1 MAVRKTR
8 QTPSRTDGNPT
19 GALYVNSLEKGFR
32 VLAAFSED
40 FPALGVTEIAL
51 RTGLDKSAAQR
62 FSNTLHQLGFLEK
75 DPSTR
80 RYRPA
85 KKLME
90 MAYTYL
96 RHSTLGAAA
105 MPRLIEAG
113 AVYQTTVNLV
123 ERDDT
128 DMIYTVRIPHVK
140 AAYAATV
147 PGRRIPVFC
156 SASGIAVLSRLSDD
170 EARDIIERSD
180 LTKRIATTI
189 IDPER
194 IMKMVQQAR
203 RRGFAIAYAQQLPR
217 EISIAAPICEFRGRP
232 VGAVQIPV
240 YYPAW
245 KQSEAAAKLGPLAV
259 ETADAISG
267 AMINAEQEY

>member
-1 MAVRKTR
+1 MAIGKPE
-8 QTPSRTDGNPT
+8 QDHALPEGNT
-19 GALYVNSLEKGFR
+19 ASALYVNSLEKGFR

-75 DPSTR
+75 DSATR

-85 KKLME
+85 RKLME

-96 RHSTLGAAA
+96 RHSALGAAA

-113 AVYQTTVNLV
+113 AVYKTTVNLA

-128 DMIYTVRIPHVK
+128 DMIYTIRIPHVK

-147 PGRRIPVFC
+147 VGRRIPVFC
-156 SASGIAVLSRLSDD
+156 SAAGIAVLSRMSDD
-170 EARDIIERSD
+170 EAIEIIGRSS
-180 LTKRIATTI
+180 LTKRIPSTI
-189 IDPER
+189 VDPDR

-203 RRGFAIAYAQQLPR
+203 RRGFAATYAQQLPR
-217 EISIAAPICEFRGRP
+217 EISIAAPITEFRGRP

-240 YYPAW
+240 YYPTW

-267 AMINAEQEY
+267 ALIASEQDY